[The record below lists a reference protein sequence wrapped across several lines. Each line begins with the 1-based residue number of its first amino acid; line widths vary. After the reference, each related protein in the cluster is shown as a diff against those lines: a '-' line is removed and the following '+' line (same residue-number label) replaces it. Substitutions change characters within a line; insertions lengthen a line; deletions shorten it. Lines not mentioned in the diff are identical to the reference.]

1 MVSDKSKPEPLTIGD
16 TIKKT
21 INKTLVIG
29 VAFTAAVIL
38 TPAAFA
44 RDAHPEPAP
53 RPSNGIQLAA
63 DIVNLVRAIVE
74 PLPAP
79 VVVAPPE
86 PVVTKEVVT
95 KEVVTVPGA
104 VIVTE
109 TETEIPE
116 YSYILYEDEYI
127 PYYEGWLYY
136 RDVWHWVGAE
146 PRPAA
151 PPKWAPPHRPGPDHH
166 KVIVLDHGPKPAPV
180 VIRREPPHHAPAP
193 VVIRREPPHHA
204 PAPVVVRR
212 EAPRHEPPFA
222 IHHEARRPEPAR
234 TVVVTT
240 GKKPA
245 APAKTVA
252 VADRKPAGRADTPRN
267 AAPKKGR

>member
-1 MVSDKSKPEPLTIGD
+1 M
-16 TIKKT
+16 
-21 INKTLVIG
+21 
-29 VAFTAAVIL
+29 
-38 TPAAFA
+38 
-44 RDAHPEPAP
+44 
-53 RPSNGIQLAA
+53 
-63 DIVNLVRAIVE
+63 NLVRAIVE

-86 PVVTKEVVT
+86 PVVTKQVVT
-95 KEVVTVPGA
+95 KEVVAAPGA

-109 TETEIPE
+109 TETAIPE
-116 YSYILYEDEYI
+116 YSYILCEDEYI

-151 PPKWAPPHRPGPDHH
+151 PPRWAPPHRHGPDHH

-180 VIRREPPHHAPAP
+180 VIHREPPRHTL
-193 VVIRREPPHHA
+193 
-204 PAPVVVRR
+204 APVVVRH
-212 EAPRHEPPFA
+212 EVPRHEPPFA
-222 IHHEARRPEPAR
+222 ARHAVKRPEPAR

-245 APAKTVA
+245 ATGKTVA
-252 VADRKPAGRADTPRN
+252 VVDRKPAGRAEAPRTP
-267 AAPKKGR
+267 APKKGR

>member
-1 MVSDKSKPEPLTIGD
+1 MLGFRQIEPQPLTIGD

-29 VAFTAAVIL
+29 AAFTAAVIL

-86 PVVTKEVVT
+86 PVVTKQVVT

-104 VIVTE
+104 VVVTE
-109 TETEIPE
+109 TETELPE

-136 RDVWHWVGAE
+136 RDVWHWAGAE

-151 PPKWAPPHRPGPDHH
+151 PPRWAPPHRHGPDHH

-180 VIRREPPHHAPAP
+180 VIRHEPPHHG
-193 VVIRREPPHHA
+193 

-222 IHHEARRPEPAR
+222 VHHEVKRPEPAR

-240 GKKPA
+240 DRKPA
-245 APAKTVA
+245 APGKTVA
-252 VADRKPAGRADTPRN
+252 VVDRKPAGHAEAPRTT
-267 AAPKKGR
+267 APKKGR

>member
-1 MVSDKSKPEPLTIGD
+1 M
-16 TIKKT
+16 
-21 INKTLVIG
+21 
-29 VAFTAAVIL
+29 
-38 TPAAFA
+38 
-44 RDAHPEPAP
+44 
-53 RPSNGIQLAA
+53 
-63 DIVNLVRAIVE
+63 NLVRAIVE

-86 PVVTKEVVT
+86 PVVTREVVT

-104 VIVTE
+104 IIVTE

-127 PYYEGWLYY
+127 PYYDGWLYY

-151 PPKWAPPHRPGPDHH
+151 PPRWAPPRHHGPDHH
-166 KVIVLDHGPKPAPV
+166 KVIVFDHGPKPAPV
-180 VIRREPPHHAPAP
+180 VVRHAFPRHEP
-193 VVIRREPPHHA
+193 V
-204 PAPVVVRR
+204 PVVVRR

-222 IHHEARRPEPAR
+222 AHREVNRHEPAR
-234 TVVVTT
+234 TVVVTA

-245 APAKTVA
+245 APGKTVA
-252 VADRKPAGRADTPRN
+252 VADRKPAGRADAPRN
-267 AAPKKGR
+267 PAPQKRGR